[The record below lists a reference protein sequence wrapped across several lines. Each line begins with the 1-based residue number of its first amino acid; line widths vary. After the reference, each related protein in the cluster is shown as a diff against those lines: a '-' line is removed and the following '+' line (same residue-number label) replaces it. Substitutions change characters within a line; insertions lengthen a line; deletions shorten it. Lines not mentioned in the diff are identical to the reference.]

1 MPEDTWG
8 TKVELTG
15 DTKLEVLFDWT
26 PYTSSEDKKG
36 HEVFLGAKFPKSF
49 APRVTRLREAAAD
62 HYKTNADVVRDAI
75 SIGLEVI
82 GARLKQPGWEIERLL
97 TRQRA
102 KIFEHAR
109 IYRAIEE
116 TVGGL
121 AELCNNNDK
130 ETAVDDLASLVTLI
144 NKSRLKDKYLAA
156 LKEKLLARGLG
167 YLLKELE

>member
-1 MPEDTWG
+1 MPEDTWY
-8 TKVELTG
+8 TRTDLTPE
-15 DTKLEVLFDWT
+15 TPLRVLLDWV

-49 APRVTRLREAAAD
+49 ASRVTRLREASAG

-82 GARLKQPGWEIERLL
+82 TKRLEQPEWEIERLL
-97 TRQRA
+97 MNQRA

-109 IYRAIEE
+109 VYKAIEE
-116 TVGGL
+116 TVNDL
-121 AELCNNNDK
+121 SELCNNNDK
-130 ETAVDDLASLVTLI
+130 ETAIDDLASLVALI
-144 NKSRLKDKYLAA
+144 SKSRLKSKYQAA
-156 LKEKLLARGLG
+156 LREKLSARGLS